1 MTFSPFYRLFVA
13 AFTLLPALYSVDGA
27 EPEIPPDYRY
37 KVETLLEDIP
47 QPMQIKLAP
56 DGRIFFNEYRGKLK
70 IYHPD
75 TKQVVEAG
83 ALDVWAQQE
92 NGFLGFALD
101 PQFAENGWI
110 YCLYSPPDYPGQHLS
125 RFTMKGDTL
134 DLSSEKLILQFEE
147 QRKECCHHA
156 GSVEF
161 GPDGCLY
168 FSAGDNTNP
177 FGESESYAPIDE
189 RPGRGPWDAQKSA
202 SNTNSLNGKII
213 RIRVRPDATYEIP
226 EGNLFPPGTPKTR
239 PEIYVMGCRNPWRIS
254 IDHKT
259 GILYWGEVGPDA
271 NEDGPRGPR
280 GYDEINQAR
289 KAGNFGWPYFVGPN
303 LPYAAYDYVTK
314 EAGAKFDPEH
324 PVNDSPNNTGLR
336 ELPPAQPAMIYWPYK
351 DSPEFPMLGKG
362 GRTACAGP
370 VFHYRPEF
378 EKSNGFPEYFDNCL
392 LFWDWQRPFIKWA
405 RLDENANLV
414 DIEPF
419 TGEIANA
426 NGERVEEMAGAIA
439 QGATVVKRVVSCVFG
454 PDGCLYLLDYGETWG
469 ANKDAKLIKIS
480 YQRGHLAPIARASA
494 KVTAGHEPLTV
505 SLSSAGSKDWEGE
518 PMNFE
523 WRLQPGDKV
532 FSTEADPQLT
542 IEEPG
547 NYHAE
552 LRVSDPHGVS
562 SVAAVPIVV
571 GNTPPEVKFESP
583 RDGDFFTPGQPIA
596 YKVSVTDAEDGKSAD
611 KPDDFS
617 IRTLVSGVFK
627 GADAK
632 KETSDP
638 GLALMKQSDCFNC
651 HAIDQKIVGPP
662 LLDVAAK
669 YRGQPGAIDAS
680 VQRVMNGSTG
690 VWGPV
695 PMLPHPQHTADELH
709 IMLSWV
715 FGLEKGKGGP
725 AVSRGLTGQIPVA
738 KTDKPGTFVIEATY
752 TDLGRPPAGNLSGK
766 AAVTLRSRRIAAAS
780 GEVHGPRITGNGE
793 QRRLGS
799 IDHGHTVRFRDVDLS
814 DVGSVTARFSSGN
827 AGGEIEL
834 HAGSPTGH
842 LLGSIHAPNT
852 GGWDKWTEAQTKLD
866 TTDLHER
873 EDVYVVFVNPG
884 KSGLMNLDWLQFNPR

>member
-1 MTFSPFYRLFVA
+1 MTSIPFRRLFVA
-13 AFTLLPALYSVDGA
+13 AFTLLPALYPVAGA
-27 EPEIPPDYRY
+27 EPFPPDYRF

-47 QPMQIKLAP
+47 QPMQVKLAP

-83 ALDVWAQQE
+83 SLDVWAQQE

-101 PQFAENGWI
+101 PKFEENGWI

-134 DLSSEKLILQFEE
+134 DKESEKLILQFEE

-177 FGESESYAPIDE
+177 FGDSQSYAPIDE
-189 RPGRGPWDAQKSA
+189 RPGREPWDAQKSA

-213 RIRVRPDATYEIP
+213 RIRVKPDATYEIP

-254 IDHKT
+254 IDQKT
-259 GILYWGEVGPDA
+259 GFLYWGEVGPDA

-303 LPYAAYDYVTK
+303 LPYAVYDYVTK

-324 PVNDSPNNTGLR
+324 PVNDSPNNTGRR

-370 VFHYRPEF
+370 VFHYRPIF
-378 EKSNGFPEYFDNCL
+378 KKTNGFPKYFDNCL

-405 RLDENANLV
+405 RLDENAKLV

-439 QGATVVKRVVSCVFG
+439 QGATLVKRVVSCVFG
-454 PDGCLYLLDYGETWG
+454 EDGCLYLLDYGETWG
-469 ANKDAKLIKIS
+469 ANKDAKLLRIS
-480 YQRGHLAPIARASA
+480 YQRNHLAPMARASA
-494 KVTAGHEPLTV
+494 ATTAGHEPLTV
-505 SLSSAGSKDWEGE
+505 SLSSEGSKDWEGE
-518 PMNFE
+518 PMTYE
-523 WRLQPGDKV
+523 WRLQPGGKV
-532 FSTEADPQLT
+532 FSTAANPQLT
-542 IEEPG
+542 IQEPG
-547 NYHAE
+547 NYRAE
-552 LRVSDPHGVS
+552 LRISDPHGVS
-562 SVAAVPIVV
+562 GVAAVPLVV
-571 GNTPPEVKFESP
+571 GNTPPVVKFESP
-583 RDGDFFTPGQPIA
+583 QDGDFFTPEKPIA
-596 YKVSVTDAEDGKSAD
+596 YKVSVTDAEDGNSSA

-617 IRTLVSGVFK
+617 IRTLVSGLFK

-632 KETSDP
+632 KETGEP

-709 IMLSWV
+709 IMLTWV

-738 KTDKPGTFVIEATY
+738 KSDKPGTFVLEATY

-766 AAVTLRSRRIAAAS
+766 ATVTLRSRRVAAAT
-780 GEVHGPRITGNGE
+780 GEVHGPRIMGSGE

-799 IDHGHTVRFRDVDLS
+799 IDHGHTVRLAGLDLS
-814 DVGSVTARFSSGN
+814 DVGSVTARFASGN
-827 AGGEIEL
+827 VGGEIEL
-834 HAGSPTGH
+834 RAGSPTGD
-842 LLGSIHAPNT
+842 LIGSIHAPNT
-852 GGWDKWTEAQTKLD
+852 GGWDKWTEAKTELD
-866 TTDLHER
+866 ASAPHART
-873 EDVYVVFVNPG
+873 DVYVVFVNPG